1 MPQIGEPT
9 YAAKLGR
16 DDLALDP
23 DGPVAVQHARVRA
36 LAATTG
42 ARLGVGGR
50 AVSVW
55 RLAPRTRGSAARSR
69 HARVSTIAACCSGAP
84 TASLELVEMQPAGR
98 RRMEATRVGSGHP
111 RRASRC
117 GAPVSDAARRVAYA
131 VVRRSLDSG
140 AYADRA
146 IDGEATRAGLDARD
160 RAFASFLALGTVQH
174 LRTLD
179 AAIEHAA
186 ERSPDRLERPLLH
199 ALRLGAFQLLFAGS
213 VPDRAAVSET
223 VELVRTVVGPRAT
236 GLANAVLRR
245 VASDGPAL
253 ARLAARGH
261 RRGGRA
267 PALAAR
273 LGVPSSGSTRTA
285 ASVRW
290 SCAAPRTSRRA
301 RCSAR
306 TRCAPRRARSSS
318 CSTAAGVEFETD
330 AATGA
335 LVVAGPFDLAG
346 SELYERGL
354 VVAQSLSSI
363 AVVDLVARRAGRAR
377 ARSLRGTRRQDRRA
391 RRQRA
396 RTSPPSRA
404 TRPAPRRSRTTLTRL
419 GVGDVEVVEADG
431 RAYEG
436 ERFDAI
442 LVDAPCS
449 GLGVLNG
456 RPDSRWRRSPSD
468 VEALAVL
475 QTELVAHARELLVPG
490 GRLVYAACTLSPDE
504 NERVPRAAGL
514 TPVSERR
521 LWPGPGADGFYVATL
536 RPPAV
541 RPHKLPA

>member
-1 MPQIGEPT
+1 M
-9 YAAKLGR
+9 
-16 DDLALDP
+16 D
-23 DGPVAVQHARVRA
+23 
-36 LAATTG
+36 TG
-42 ARLGVGGR
+42 H
-50 AVSVW
+50 S
-55 RLAPRTRGSAARSR
+55 
-69 HARVSTIAACCSGAP
+69 
-84 TASLELVEMQPAGR
+84 
-98 RRMEATRVGSGHP
+98 
-111 RRASRC
+111 RRASRR
-117 GAPVSDAARRVAYA
+117 GAPVTDAARGVAYA

-146 IDGEATRAGLDARD
+146 IDGEATRAGLDPRG

-236 GLANAVLRR
+236 GLANAVMRR
-245 VASDGPAL
+245 VASDGPAWL
-253 ARLAARGH
+253 DSLPDDTAEAAGLRHSLPDWVCRLWFDAY
-261 RRGGRA
+261 GRER
-267 PALAAR
+267 ALALCRAAN
-273 LGVPSSGSTRTA
+273 VP
-285 ASVRW
+285 
-290 SCAAPRTSRRA
+290 
-301 RCSAR
+301 
-306 TRCAPRRARSSS
+306 ARSVLRPNPLRTGPGEVERLL
-318 CSTAAGVEFETD
+318 TAAGVESETD
-330 AATGA
+330 VTTGA
-335 LVVAGPFDLAG
+335 LVIAGPFDLAG

-363 AVVDLVARRAGRAR
+363 AVVDLVGAAPGERVLDLCAAPGGKTAGLAAGGAHVTAVESNSAR
-377 ARSLRGTRRQDRRA
+377 AAAL
-391 RRQRA
+391 
-396 RTSPPSRA
+396 
-404 TRPAPRRSRTTLTRL
+404 RTTLARL
-419 GVGDVEVVEADG
+419 GVDDVEVVEADG

-514 TPVSERR
+514 MPVSERR

-536 RPPAV
+536 RPP
-541 RPHKLPA
+541 RTP